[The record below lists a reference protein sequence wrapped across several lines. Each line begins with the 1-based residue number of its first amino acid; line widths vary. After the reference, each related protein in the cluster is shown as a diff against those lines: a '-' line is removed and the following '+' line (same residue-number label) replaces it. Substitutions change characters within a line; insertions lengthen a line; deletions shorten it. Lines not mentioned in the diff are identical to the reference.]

1 MIDKNG
7 IEQAALSMIVA
18 IGEDPRR
25 EGLLGTPERIAR
37 MYAELFVGLE
47 QDPVEELSTTFDEKH
62 QEMVILRDI
71 PFYSM
76 CEHHFLPFFGVAHV
90 GYIPNNKVAG
100 ISKIARAVEVIARRP
115 QLQERLTTQVADA
128 IMKALQPKGVGVVT
142 QAEHL
147 CMTMRGVKKPG
158 SNVIASAMRG
168 IFRSEESTRAEFLS
182 LVREHESYLR

>member
-1 MIDKNG
+1 VIDKNG